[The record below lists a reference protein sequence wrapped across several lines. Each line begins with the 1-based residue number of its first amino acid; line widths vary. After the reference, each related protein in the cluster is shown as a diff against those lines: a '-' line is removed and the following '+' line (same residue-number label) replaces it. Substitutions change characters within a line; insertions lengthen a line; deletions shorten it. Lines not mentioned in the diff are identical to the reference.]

1 MSGDDLWKNKQNIND
16 LIDNI
21 FKDDDKN
28 VLDITKD
35 LADFNMTCTT
45 ATETF
50 EITEEKVPI
59 KQNSSCTN
67 ASSKSMTYYPEPRAS
82 IISPNTPPHI
92 VLDRSYDPMDSIS
105 NIGSFYPSLPNR
117 SQSHSP
123 QPTTTTK
130 HKKDK
135 NVNNQS
141 YKRSNRLLTP
151 FSHRNKYHHS
161 HQYRSLKSKYR
172 KNKKKYKRKRR
183 HPHMDYEDDIY
194 DDEMYG
200 YTTSSSHTSQM
211 SVSSYESNRSDSKR
225 RKIKAVKAPT
235 TPNISNNFNAG
246 SINSQTIESGGMNIQ
261 FVKNLNLDSANII
274 GLDSNKINKQN
285 DNNNNNNIVI
295 IINNHFQILK

>member
-1 MSGDDLWKNKQNIND
+1 MSGDDSWKNEQEIDD
-16 LIDNI
+16 LIECM
-21 FKDDDKN
+21 FKDDVPD
-28 VLDITKD
+28 
-35 LADFNMTCTT
+35 MTCTT
-45 ATETF
+45 QTETF
-50 EITEEKVPI
+50 EITEEKVATKP
-59 KQNSSCTN
+59 NSSCTN
-67 ASSKSMTYYPEPRAS
+67 TSSNTITYYPEPQPSEPS
-82 IISPNTPPHI
+82 IISPNAQTPHI
-92 VLDRSYDPMDSIS
+92 VLD
-105 NIGSFYPSLPNR
+105 R

-123 QPTTTTK
+123 QPTTTTR

-141 YKRSNRLLTP
+141 YKRNRLLTP
-151 FSHRNKYHHS
+151 FSHRNKYHHA
-161 HQYRSLKSKYR
+161 HQYRNLKSKYR
-172 KNKKKYKRKRR
+172 KNRKKYKRKRR

-200 YTTSSSHTSQM
+200 YTTSSSHVSQM
-211 SVSSYESNRSDSKR
+211 SVSSYESIQSNRSDSKR
-225 RKIKAVKAPT
+225 RKIKRP
-235 TPNISNNFNAG
+235 SNNFNAG

>member
-1 MSGDDLWKNKQNIND
+1 MLVNGMLYPISTPSVHNSSNQSYHL
-16 LIDNI
+16 
-21 FKDDDKN
+21 
-28 VLDITKD
+28 
-35 LADFNMTCTT
+35 
-45 ATETF
+45 ETNP
-50 EITEEKVPI
+50 TEEKIPTKPI
-59 KQNSSCTN
+59 CDSKPNSSCTN
-67 ASSKSMTYYPEPRAS
+67 TSSNTITYYPEPQPSEPS
-82 IISPNTPPHI
+82 IISPNAQTPL
-92 VLDRSYDPMDSIS
+92 LDRSYDPMDSIS
-105 NIGSFYPSLPNR
+105 NIGSFYPALPNR

-123 QPTTTTK
+123 QPTTTTR

-141 YKRSNRLLTP
+141 YKRNRLLTP
-151 FSHRNKYHHS
+151 FSHRNKYHHA
-161 HQYRSLKSKYR
+161 HQYRNLKSKYR
-172 KNKKKYKRKRR
+172 KNRKKYKRKRR

-200 YTTSSSHTSQM
+200 YTTSSSHVSQM
-211 SVSSYESNRSDSKR
+211 SVSSYESIQSNRSDSKR
-225 RKIKAVKAPT
+225 RKIKRP
-235 TPNISNNFNAG
+235 SNNFNAG